1 MSSAMSSATAPGG
14 RSPPNAAGTNVASA
28 LRWLS
33 RARLSPSATG
43 APEVSALS
51 APQRAGFR
59 SSASSFVVR
68 ARPRAYH
75 GVSRR
80 GRCRRCAARRRRA
93 PPRAGVAGWH
103 ERSPRVPPE
112 RLELLLLVRLLRLE
126 QRAPPSPRSPPRRPR
141 RRRSGRDSARPRRR
155 SRGAARRGG
164 PSAEARG
171 AAGRRRDRPRGA
183 GASRPSVPCP
193 ETRGARATLSTDGR
207 TGLRDAVATDDA
219 RVLATLGDAIVGASR
234 GVVSAFRRADAES
247 RSRALGRET
256 AALPRAGRAR
266 SFKPTVAFE
275 FRVTKAAV
283 TY

>member
-14 RSPPNAAGTNVASA
+14 RGRRQTPRART
-28 LRWLS
+28 S
-33 RARLSPSATG
+33 RARSGGSRAPRLSPSATG

-51 APQRAGFR
+51 APQRAHPFER
-59 SSASSFVVR
+59 LVVR
-68 ARPRAYH
+68 RARVRGHITAYH
-75 GVSRR
+75 GEGDVGGVPRVVAALRR
-80 GRCRRCAARRRRA
+80 GAPRRVAACPAGTTRASSPCPPSPPRAARR
-93 PPRAGVAGWH
+93 
-103 ERSPRVPPE
+103 
-112 RLELLLLVRLLRLE
+112 
-126 QRAPPSPRSPPRRPR
+126 PSPRSPPRRPR
-141 RRRSGRDSARPRRR
+141 RRRTGWDSARPRRR